1 MNMLSKFKSRLFSA
15 RFKGDSD
22 DEESHDDHVTNSDKA
37 NENPKD
43 EW

>member
-1 MNMLSKFKSRLFSA
+1 MDMLSKFKSRLFSA
-15 RFKGDSD
+15 RFKDDAD
-22 DEESHDDHVTNSDKA
+22 DEPHDDHVTNDDKP